1 MKHYWLC
8 LQYFWMGIHVSA
20 HHQLCCLTS
29 LPDPRLSSLPLSGPS
44 DLYKLKSHCTLI
56 LVQINAPTV
65 SLRFQ
70 GIQSAPSHPP
80 PPFLPDC
87 RSWPSSFY
95 NLSSVH
101 HPFSTMP
108 QPQWLYSKPLS
119 IRESLPCDDSLL
131 ESLLPRIFKSL
142 ILSISFSV

>member
-1 MKHYWLC
+1 
-8 LQYFWMGIHVSA
+8 MGIHVSA

-70 GIQSAPSHPP
+70 GIQSAPSHPS
-80 PPFLPDC
+80 PPFLPD
-87 RSWPSSFY
+87 SAGVGPLPSTTSALY
-95 NLSSVH
+95 TTPSPRCLSH
-101 HPFSTMP
+101 ND
-108 QPQWLYSKPLS
+108 
-119 IRESLPCDDSLL
+119 C
-131 ESLLPRIFKSL
+131 
-142 ILSISFSV
+142 ILSLCPSGSLCHVMILCLRVSFLVFSKA